1 VVVKI
6 VVLGAADS
14 AFIGITEK
22 LGNHFTAAAIA
33 GAKFLSGSSP
43 TCQGSFLFASRIS
56 KNLCCTILGL
66 SLPSFRSPI
75 TDSSIPVRDLRV
87 QRITTILEKR

>member
-22 LGNHFTAAAIA
+22 LGDHFTAAAIA

-43 TCQGSFLFASRIS
+43 TFQGSV
-56 KNLCCTILGL
+56 
-66 SLPSFRSPI
+66 
-75 TDSSIPVRDLRV
+75 TD
-87 QRITTILEKR
+87 T